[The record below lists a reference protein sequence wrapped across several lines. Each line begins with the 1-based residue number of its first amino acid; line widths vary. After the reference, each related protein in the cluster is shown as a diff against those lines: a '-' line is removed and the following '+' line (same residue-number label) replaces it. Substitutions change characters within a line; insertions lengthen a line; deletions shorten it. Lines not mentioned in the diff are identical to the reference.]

1 MKAKVIASI
10 ALSCLS
16 GLLWA
21 GWLEVDWN
29 EERTF
34 YADPETSRPAGPLV
48 RMADLVDFKSPQ
60 GNAGK
65 QFRSARSL
73 REYDC
78 NGRRVRRILTTE
90 FSSNMGVGDV
100 IQTYPE
106 SAAWTRVPGGTASE
120 ALWKLA
126 CGLQAIGRAVK

>member
-1 MKAKVIASI
+1 MKAKVIAAI
-10 ALSCLS
+10 ALSSLS
-16 GLLWA
+16 GLLRA

-34 YADPETSRPAGPLV
+34 YVDPETLRPAGALV
-48 RMADLVDFKSPQ
+48 RMSDLVDFKIPQ
-60 GNAGK
+60 VNVGK
-65 QFRSARSL
+65 QFRSARSV

-78 NGRRVRRILTTE
+78 NGRRVRRVVTTE
-90 FSSNMGVGDV
+90 LSANMGVGDV

-106 SAAWTRVPGGTASE
+106 SAAWTPVPSETASE

-126 CGLQAIGRAVK
+126 CGLQAVGRVVK